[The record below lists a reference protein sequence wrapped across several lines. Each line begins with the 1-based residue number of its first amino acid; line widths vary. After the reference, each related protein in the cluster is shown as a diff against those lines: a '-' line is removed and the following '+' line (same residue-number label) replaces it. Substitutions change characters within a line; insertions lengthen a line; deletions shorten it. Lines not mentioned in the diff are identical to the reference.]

1 MSNNTQKGTTG
12 EEIAIEHLL
21 KQGYR
26 ILARNWRHQHLELD
40 IVAETE
46 NVLVIVE
53 VKLRASNAFGAP
65 EEFVTKSKQ
74 KKLIKAAD
82 VYIKENNI
90 HIETRFDVISIIQNP
105 QEIHVEHIT
114 GAFYPTL

>member
-1 MSNNTQKGTTG
+1 MSNNTQKGIAG
-12 EEIAIEHLL
+12 EEIAVEHLL

-26 ILARNWRHQHLELD
+26 ILARNWRDQHLEID
-40 IVAETE
+40 IVAQIEDL
-46 NVLVIVE
+46 LVIVE
-53 VKLRASNAFGAP
+53 VKLRASNAFGTP

-74 KKLIKAAD
+74 KKLVKAAD

-90 HIETRFDVISIIQNP
+90 NTDTRFDVIAIIQNA

-114 GAFYPTL
+114 GAFYPML

>member
-1 MSNNTQKGTTG
+1 MSNNTQKGNAG

-21 KQGYR
+21 RQGYR
-26 ILARNWRHQHLELD
+26 ILARNWRHQHLEID
-40 IVAETE
+40 IVAQIDDM
-46 NVLVIVE
+46 LVIVE

-74 KKLIKAAD
+74 KKLIRAAD
-82 VYIKENNI
+82 VYIQENNI
-90 HIETRFDVISIIQNP
+90 HTETRFDVISIIQNP
-105 QEIHVEHIT
+105 QEINVEHIT

>member
-1 MSNNTQKGTTG
+1 MSNNTQKGTAG
-12 EEIAIEHLL
+12 EELAIEHLL

-40 IVAETE
+40 IVAETD
-46 NVLVIVE
+46 NLLVVVE
-53 VKLRASNAFGAP
+53 VKLRASNAFGTP

-74 KKLIKAAD
+74 KKLIRAAD
-82 VYIKENNI
+82 IYIRENNI
-90 HIETRFDVISIIQNP
+90 HTETRFDVISIIQNA
-105 QEIHVEHIT
+105 QETHVEQIT